1 MAWKTGTSETRFHR
15 FSAAPKH
22 TSGSGRA
29 DHGEMKPFDAADF
42 RAREVRERVSEP
54 DDSESDEPDTD
65 AE

>member
-1 MAWKTGTSETRFHR
+1 
-15 FSAAPKH
+15 
-22 TSGSGRA
+22 
-29 DHGEMKPFDAADF
+29 MKPFDAADF